1 MTTVPGRPPA
11 RSGPPAF
18 LELWYRLRWPS
29 AVLAL
34 ALMLGLFF
42 GGWRKVAAFTAS
54 VDALGDAPAHK
65 SEPRMFDP
73 RADIWFSSDDAG
85 LRTLREIEQK
95 FVAQDLVFAATE
107 ITDDPHG
114 AFGAKSLERIA
125 RVTERIKKIPYVR
138 NVRSLTSN
146 PWIRWGEVAP
156 GENGLIVS
164 DLFDLAPGAYT
175 EDERL
180 YRMVVTL
187 GARRAAKL
195 LGDDKVR
202 ALLGPNV
209 DFDDYLGEPRLLR
222 SVVSEDGRTTAIQI
236 QILRPKVEESK
247 LVEQFGAGASAG
259 KDAAPAILTSVTQSH
274 VLDQIDEVLRGE
286 QGVRWH
292 LAGIPVLERYFP
304 IVSKR
309 DMPYIGLLVLAV
321 VVILFLLFRRVL
333 CVVVP
338 LLVMLA
344 SILGMNGTVWLGGG
358 LLTNLTAVAPNVL
371 IAVGIGNA
379 VHLITSYFALRP
391 RFFDKRSLLIEVLRV
406 NWIPALLTS
415 VTTCIGFFSLM
426 TSDVTPMGDFGYTLG
441 AGTLYAYV
449 LAMTVVPAFLSL
461 LPVRG
466 AAATASSAGDG
477 GTRQSADRVDAEADD
492 AAEHPRTW
500 ISRLVGFT
508 IAHRRAIVA
517 ATLVLGVL
525 SGVGMWRMRLATD
538 MRSMFPKDD
547 PVRSD
552 LEWIADK
559 LGGSGDLELLFKGPQ
574 QREPLAQAEARA
586 ARIQA
591 LELEARSGA
600 APGLEAAKKAELA
613 KLHAEEARVQ
623 RGRIA
628 TSAEFLG
635 QVDAL
640 QARLEQESRK
650 PGSPLAKLTSF
661 ESGLSVLRKMHQVQ
675 NENRLAFYRVPAER
689 DIPQSARQSM
699 VLHDEILGAAGD
711 VVVPGQSV
719 SSMVSQYYLQFESGA
734 QPSESLSTLIT
745 QDRSSFRISA
755 RLDQAPTDVLLA
767 AFARIRDIVRQEF
780 PTLQGTAAQV
790 ERGEALA
797 TMDMSGRLYLYM
809 HMFEHFV
816 GTLVSSLSTS
826 LLTISLLFALVFR
839 SLRLGVVSMI
849 PNILPVVLP
858 LGIIGL
864 FGYPLDG
871 PVVLVASIVLGVCV
885 DDTTHILWKY
895 QVARRHGH
903 SVDEALRRAF
913 ETAGAAVSA
922 TTVILV
928 LGFAMLTFSRL
939 RPNIVIGY
947 MSALML
953 ALAWACEFVLMP
965 AVIRFF
971 EKESV

>member
-1 MTTVPGRPPA
+1 MTPAATPPP
-11 RSGPPAF
+11 REPQGSAF
-18 LELWYRLRWPS
+18 FALWYRTRWP
-29 AVLAL
+29 AAILAL
-34 ALMLGLFF
+34 GLMFGLFF
-42 GGWRKVAAFTAS
+42 SGWKKIAGFSSS
-54 VDALGDAPAHK
+54 VDALGDATAGK
-65 SEPRMFDP
+65 QEPRMFDP
-73 RADIWFSSDDAG
+73 RADIWFSGDDAG
-85 LRTLREIEQK
+85 LRTLREVEQK
-95 FVAQDLVFAATE
+95 FVAQDIVFAAME
-107 ITDDPHG
+107 VPDDPHG
-114 AFGAKSLERIA
+114 VFGVESLERIA
-125 RVTERIKKIPYVR
+125 RVTEKIKKIPYVR

-156 GENGLIVS
+156 DEKGLIVS
-164 DLFDLAPGAYT
+164 DLFDQAPGTYP

-187 GARRAAKL
+187 GARRAA
-195 LGDDKVR
+195 
-202 ALLGPNV
+202 ALLGRDKVASLLGPQAN
-209 DFDDYLGEPRLLR
+209 FDDFLGEPRLLR
-222 SVVSEDGRTTAIQI
+222 SVVSEDGRTTAIQV
-236 QILRPKVEESK
+236 QILRPKVDDARLTQE
-247 LVEQFGAGASAG
+247 FGPGPSAG
-259 KDAAPAILTSVTQSH
+259 KGAAPAILTSVTQSH
-274 VLDQIDEVLRGE
+274 VLDQIDEILRAE
-286 QGVRWH
+286 EGVRWH

-321 VVILFLLFRRVL
+321 AVILFVLFRRIL

-338 LLVMLA
+338 LLVMIA
-344 SILGMNGTVWLGGG
+344 SILGMNGTIWLAGD

-391 RFFDKRSLLIEVLRV
+391 RFGDKRALLMEVLRI
-406 NWIPALLTS
+406 NWVPALLTS
-415 VTTCIGFFSLM
+415 TTTCIGFFSLV
-426 TSDVTPMGDFGYTLG
+426 TSAVAPMGSFGYTLG
-441 AGTLYAYV
+441 VGTFYSFI

-461 LPVRG
+461 LPVQAVPG
-466 AAATASSAGDG
+466 AKLA
-477 GTRQSADRVDAEADD
+477 AEAQSTVLDVP
-492 AAEHPRTW
+492 HTW
-500 ISRLVGFT
+500 ISRLIELAISWRRT
-508 IAHRRAIVA
+508 IVLV
-517 ATLVLGVL
+517 TLALCVL
-525 SGVGMWRMRLATD
+525 SGVGLWRMRLSTD
-538 MRSMFPKDD
+538 MRTMFPKDD

-559 LGGSGDLELLFKGPQ
+559 LGGAGDLELLFKGPPPSETSAQ
-574 QREPLAQAEARA
+574 SEQRG
-586 ARIQA
+586 ARI
-591 LELEARSGA
+591 LELELKALAEGQTLGPSADER
-600 APGLEAAKKAELA
+600 AELA
-613 KLHAEEARVQ
+613 ALRKEEERVQ

-628 TSAEFLG
+628 TSAEFLS
-635 QVDAL
+635 QVDRL
-640 QARLEQESRK
+640 QARIEEEAAK
-650 PGSPLAKLTSF
+650 PGSILAKLTSF

-689 DIPQSARQSM
+689 DIPESARKST
-699 VLHDEILGAAGD
+699 LLRDEILGPGGD
-711 VVVPGQSV
+711 VIIPAQTV

-755 RLDQAPTDVLLA
+755 RLDQAPTDVLLG
-767 AFARIRDIVRQEF
+767 AFDRIREIAKNEF
-780 PTLQGTAAQV
+780 PALQGTATAV
-790 ERGEALA
+790 ARGEALA

-816 GTLVSSLSTS
+816 GTLISSLSTS

-858 LGIIGL
+858 FGVIGL
-864 FGYPLDG
+864 IGFPLDG

-895 QVARRHGH
+895 QTARRGGH
-903 SVDEALRRAF
+903 SIDEALRRAF
-913 ETAGAAVSA
+913 ETAGVAVSS

-953 ALAWACEFVLMP
+953 TLAWVCEFVLMP

-971 EKESV
+971 DKETV